1 MASPQSALSSSSFF
15 PMPDASYQWISAS
28 RIVPLGSLTLAYPLR
43 FRHRP
48 GPYIFRRR
56 GSSRIEPPAANV
68 SAPAISP
75 QTSKNT
81 PSAFYH
87 LSGREHPGGNTR
99 AGTLWMSL
107 RQESRGAAAGFWKLG
122 WDAGIRTPIR
132 RSRVCSLTVRR
143 RPNCKLILAPR
154 ASGIHPWLVVHWIFN
169 VRNWLRAGLALVAC
183 AAGAQAV
190 DWKALQPQGYV
201 SDFAGVIP
209 DSSRAPLEAY
219 CAAVEQST
227 GAQMALVTIPSLEDE
242 PIEDVAN
249 TIFRA
254 WGVGLK
260 GKNEGILMLLA
271 VHDRRS
277 RLEVGYGLEPILPDG
292 LSGSI
297 LRQMRPALRQGDYGD
312 AMLAAAETIGNAIA
326 QAKHVTLTASLSR
339 RHRPS
344 ASDSI

>member
-1 MASPQSALSSSSFF
+1 M
-15 PMPDASYQWISAS
+15 
-28 RIVPLGSLTLAYPLR
+28 
-43 FRHRP
+43 
-48 GPYIFRRR
+48 
-56 GSSRIEPPAANV
+56 
-68 SAPAISP
+68 
-75 QTSKNT
+75 
-81 PSAFYH
+81 
-87 LSGREHPGGNTR
+87 
-99 AGTLWMSL
+99 
-107 RQESRGAAAGFWKLG
+107 
-122 WDAGIRTPIR
+122 
-132 RSRVCSLTVRR
+132 
-143 RPNCKLILAPR
+143 
-154 ASGIHPWLVVHWIFN
+154 
-169 VRNWLRAGLALVAC
+169 RNWLRAGLALVVC
-183 AAGAQAV
+183 AAGARAV
-190 DWKALQPQGYV
+190 DWKTLQPQGYV

-254 WGVGLK
+254 WGVGQK

-326 QAKHVTLTASLSR
+326 QAKHVTIGAASLPR
-339 RHRPS
+339 RYRPS
-344 ASDSI
+344 ASDSIPWPMIVGGIILLVWLLRAGGRRGGGGSGGGILTGLILGNLMGGSNWGGRGGGGFGGPDSGGGGFGGFGGGDSGGGGASSDW